1 MSSESPGSPLWYVI
15 HTNPRQEHRAYENL
29 AAWRVETFLPKV
41 QEFRHNP
48 YTGKTTYIVKPF
60 FPRYIFARFCAGD
73 LFHKIR
79 FTRGI
84 HSIVSFGDSPTPVD
98 DQLINAIKAR
108 VGGEGYV
115 RLGEKLRASDE
126 VTIKG
131 GLFRNFSGV
140 FERYMKEGD
149 RVMILLEAVSYQAH
163 VVIERQVIERLAS

>member
-1 MSSESPGSPLWYVI
+1 MSSENPGGLLWYVI
-15 HTNPRQEHRAYENL
+15 HTNPRQEDRAYENL

-41 QEFRHNP
+41 RECRHNP

-98 DQLINAIKAR
+98 DQLLNAIKAR
-108 VGGEGYV
+108 VDGEGYV
-115 RLGEKLRASDE
+115 RLGEELQAGDE
-126 VTIKG
+126 VTIKS
-131 GLFRNFSGV
+131 GLLRNFSGV

-163 VVIERQVIERLAS
+163 LVIERQMIERLAS